1 MDEYTVYS
9 YVEFLM
15 ISLYLIFIFLSVQ
28 ICFIWVDV
36 DKRELNSKISANES
50 ILKNSIITVFFIGT
64 FLIIHE
70 FVEGTKQSYLLF
82 ELLEL
87 LGFIFVVYFVYNW
100 HITLKSCAHKKK
112 PAFDFIQDA
121 CLSGT
126 VEVEQSTPFLVY
138 RKKIFFRL
146 LIVSCITGII
156 LIFFIPV
163 STIYFAAIIG
173 LLFVPPIMA
182 LVSTLLGGFLISK
195 ELKYI

>member
-1 MDEYTVYS
+1 MDEYIIYN

-28 ICFIWVDV
+28 ICFVWVDV
-36 DKRELNSKISANES
+36 DKRELNSKISANDS
-50 ILKNSIITVFFIGT
+50 ILRNSIITVFFIGA

-70 FVEGTKQSYLLF
+70 FVEGTKQVYLLF
-82 ELLEL
+82 ELFEL
-87 LGFIFVVYFVYNW
+87 LGFICVVFFIYNW

-112 PAFDFIQDA
+112 PACDFIREA
-121 CLSGT
+121 CLNGLVN
-126 VEVEQSTPFLVY
+126 VEPSTPFLVFH
-138 RKKIFFRL
+138 KKTFFRL
-146 LIVSCITGII
+146 LFVSGITGAI

>member
-15 ISLYLIFIFLSVQ
+15 ISLYLMFIFLSVQ
-28 ICFIWVDV
+28 ICFVWFDV
-36 DKRELNSKISANES
+36 DKRELNSKISANNS
-50 ILKNSIITVFFIGT
+50 ILKNSIITVFFIGA

-70 FVEGTKQSYLLF
+70 FVEGTKQVYLFFELF
-82 ELLEL
+82 ELF
-87 LGFIFVVYFVYNW
+87 GFICVVFFIYKW

-112 PAFDFIQDA
+112 TACDFIQDA
-121 CLSGT
+121 CLNGLVNVQPSA
-126 VEVEQSTPFLVY
+126 PFLVFH
-138 RKKIFFRL
+138 KKTVFRL
-146 LIVSCITGII
+146 LLVSGFTGVI

-182 LVSTLLGGFLISK
+182 FVSTLLGGFLISK

>member
-15 ISLYLIFIFLSVQ
+15 ISLYLIFLFLSVQ
-28 ICFIWVDV
+28 ICFIWFDV

-50 ILKNSIITVFFIGT
+50 ILKNSVITVFLIGA

-70 FVEGTKQSYLLF
+70 FVEGTRQSYLLF
-82 ELLEL
+82 ELFEL
-87 LGFIFVVYFVYNW
+87 FGFICVVNFVYNW
-100 HITLKSCAHKKK
+100 HMTLKSCAHKKK
-112 PAFDFIQDA
+112 PVCDLLQDA

-126 VEVEQSTPFLVY
+126 VEVEPSTTFLEY
-138 RKKIFFRL
+138 RKKINFRL
-146 LIVSCITGII
+146 LFVSGIIGAI

-163 STIYFAAIIG
+163 STMYFAATIG
-173 LLFVPPIMA
+173 FLFVPPIMV